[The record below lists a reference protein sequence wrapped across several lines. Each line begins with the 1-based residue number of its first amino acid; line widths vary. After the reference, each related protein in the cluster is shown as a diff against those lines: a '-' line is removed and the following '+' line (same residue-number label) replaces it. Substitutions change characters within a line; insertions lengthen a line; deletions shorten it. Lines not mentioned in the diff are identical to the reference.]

1 MKKEFKRV
9 LSYIIDLLVVLLI
22 TFLICLIIPKENNL
36 YKVQGSMNLLNEQIL
51 KKEINF
57 STYFNNYSIL
67 IHEIDGYNYINYIV
81 TLIIIVLYFIILPKL
96 LKGQTIGMKLLKLRL
111 IEKNKDEISINS
123 LIIRSL
129 IFNGI
134 LYFMGLIILHLL
146 FSDKIYFISVIILG
160 IIQILLVITSCFM
173 IIYRKDKR
181 GLHDIL
187 SSSKVI
193 EEVKL

>member
-22 TFLICLIIPKENNL
+22 TSLICLIIPKENNL

-81 TLIIIVLYFIILPKL
+81 TLIIIILYFIILPKL

-111 IEKNKDEISINS
+111 IEKNKDEISLRT

-134 LYFMGLIILHLL
+134 LYFIGLIILHLL
-146 FSDKIYFISVIILG
+146 FNDKIYFISVIILG

>member
-22 TFLICLIIPKENNL
+22 TSLICLIIPKENNL
-36 YKVQGSMNLLNEQIL
+36 YKVQESMNLLNEQIL

-57 STYFNNYSIL
+57 PTYFNNYSIL

-81 TLIIIVLYFIILPKL
+81 TLIIIILYFIILPKL

-111 IEKNKDEISINS
+111 IEKNKDEISLRT

-134 LYFMGLIILHLL
+134 LYFIGLIILHLL
-146 FSDKIYFISVIILG
+146 FNDKIYFISVIILG